1 MTKGRIIK
9 RALVLAVLVFAV
21 SALSAYTV
29 TYLKNYRK
37 DPLEGTW
44 VLDES
49 AYSYEMVFKGGK
61 MYVQVDMAQYSP
73 MQYQILSVE
82 QEGDSTFVS
91 VVLSDKDNSYQDF
104 YEIQN
109 GDTMIY
115 GETVL
120 KKR

>member
-1 MTKGRIIK
+1 MKKSRIIK
-9 RALVLAVLVFAV
+9 RAAALAVLIFAF
-21 SALSAYTV
+21 SALTAYTV
-29 TYLKNYRK
+29 TYIRDYRK

-61 MYVQVDMAQYSP
+61 THVVVENATYSP
-73 MQYQILSVE
+73 MEYQILSE
-82 QEGDSTFVS
+82 EKEGDSTFVS

-115 GETVL
+115 GESVF
-120 KKR
+120 KKQ

>member
-9 RALVLAVLVFAV
+9 RALVLAVLIFAV

-44 VLDES
+44 ALDES
-49 AYSYEMVFKGGK
+49 AYSYEMVFKRGK

>member
-1 MTKGRIIK
+1 MTKSRIIK
-9 RALVLAVLVFAV
+9 RALVLAVLIFAV

-29 TYLKNYRK
+29 TYIKHYRK

-44 VLDES
+44 VLEES
-49 AYSYEMVFKGGK
+49 AYAYEMVFKGGK
-61 MYVQVDMAQYSP
+61 MYVQVDMAQYSH
-73 MQYQILSVE
+73 MRYQILSVE

-91 VVLSDKDNSYQDF
+91 VVLSDKDNSYQDY